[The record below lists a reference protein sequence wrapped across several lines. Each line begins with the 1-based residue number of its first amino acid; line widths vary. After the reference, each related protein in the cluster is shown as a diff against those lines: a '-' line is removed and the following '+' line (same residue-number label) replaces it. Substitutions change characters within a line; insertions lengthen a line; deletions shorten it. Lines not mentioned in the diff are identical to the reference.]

1 MTYTDKEKNAIFNL
15 LIYIR
20 STRDLPNIYD
30 DKILQYLFNYQL
42 IIPHMYDW
50 TEDGPL
56 FGGYY
61 LTKHGRSFLKTI
73 GKTQSKRI
81 KRHKRTNKKTICE
94 WGKNKSYRDDDKY
107 FSTGCNDVFYFDYD
121 GTLEENN
128 FQHCPYC
135 GGKIKLNFIS

>member
-1 MTYTDKEKNAIFNL
+1 MTYTDEEKNTMFNL

-42 IIPHMYDW
+42 IIPHMYNW

-94 WGKNKSYRDDDKY
+94 WGKISHIVMMINIFQLAAMMY
-107 FSTGCNDVFYFDYD
+107 FI
-121 GTLEENN
+121 LIMME
-128 FQHCPYC
+128 HWK
-135 GGKIKLNFIS
+135 KIIFSIAHIAVEKLN